1 MTARK
6 LEEFINLIETAEKIS
21 NNDPIPQLNL
31 PRYEYT
37 IYIFYIILIC
47 TYLKVTKIFSIS
59 DHQCF
64 TATILNKSNHLLHAA
79 NLVLLNHLQFRVS
92 EFHQLH
98 PAPLHTGRSNLSLQ
112 CRIYLS
118 HQMFRFVGP
127 AASHCGLTL
136 SDITTPSKLNVE
148 AGSVVTTERS
158 AVVPQISIPQ
168 STPVTSSVAASS
180 RTSETSSTIST
191 TVKPPPESVSS
202 QPSEVIINLQ
212 KNAPFVRRIS
222 QDCLPASPD
231 R

>member
-1 MTARK
+1 
-6 LEEFINLIETAEKIS
+6 
-21 NNDPIPQLNL
+21 
-31 PRYEYT
+31 
-37 IYIFYIILIC
+37 
-47 TYLKVTKIFSIS
+47 
-59 DHQCF
+59 
-64 TATILNKSNHLLHAA
+64 
-79 NLVLLNHLQFRVS
+79 
-92 EFHQLH
+92 
-98 PAPLHTGRSNLSLQ
+98 
-112 CRIYLS
+112 
-118 HQMFRFVGP
+118 MFRFVGP

-148 AGSVVTTERS
+148 AGTVVSTERS

-180 RTSETSSTIST
+180 RTSEISST

>member
-1 MTARK
+1 
-6 LEEFINLIETAEKIS
+6 
-21 NNDPIPQLNL
+21 
-31 PRYEYT
+31 
-37 IYIFYIILIC
+37 
-47 TYLKVTKIFSIS
+47 
-59 DHQCF
+59 
-64 TATILNKSNHLLHAA
+64 
-79 NLVLLNHLQFRVS
+79 
-92 EFHQLH
+92 
-98 PAPLHTGRSNLSLQ
+98 
-112 CRIYLS
+112 
-118 HQMFRFVGP
+118 MFRFVGP

-180 RTSETSSTIST
+180 RTSEISSTTST
-191 TVKPPPESVSS
+191 TVKPPQESVSS